1 MKKLIAIILPLFV
14 FIFACKNVEQF
25 RKPIESLSADWEK
38 ASTSFTDAGTL
49 VGSVQS
55 SIAGLKDSLTIDP
68 KLKLDA
74 TKLKLIDSLKTSFAG
89 NMDGLTS
96 LAGKFASL
104 AANWQDGTAKLAALK
119 DGLTTGKLDASAL
132 TQIEG
137 LKSMLTETSSA
148 TTMITESANTS
159 KTQAMAIYDA
169 FKAAIAKK

>member
-74 TKLKLIDSLKTSFAG
+74 TKLKLIASLKTSFAG

-96 LAGKFASL
+96 LVGKFASL
-104 AANWQDGTAKLAALK
+104 AANWQ